1 MGAMVIEVSILSAIV
16 GLMYTLYS
24 VGRGER

>member
-1 MGAMVIEVSILSAIV
+1 MGTMVIEVSILSAIV
-16 GLMYTLYS
+16 GLMYTLVS